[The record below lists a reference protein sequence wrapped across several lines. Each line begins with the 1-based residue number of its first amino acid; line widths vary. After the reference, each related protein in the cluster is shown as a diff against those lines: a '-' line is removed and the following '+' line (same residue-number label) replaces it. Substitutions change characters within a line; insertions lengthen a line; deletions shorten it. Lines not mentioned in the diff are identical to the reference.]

1 MKHTFPVIGEE
12 GGESNLR
19 ELLSTYALI
28 TSTYLFQTIPKST
41 ALTFGREMHKIS

>member
-28 TSTYLFQTIPKST
+28 AHIYFKRFQSQQ
-41 ALTFGREMHKIS
+41 H